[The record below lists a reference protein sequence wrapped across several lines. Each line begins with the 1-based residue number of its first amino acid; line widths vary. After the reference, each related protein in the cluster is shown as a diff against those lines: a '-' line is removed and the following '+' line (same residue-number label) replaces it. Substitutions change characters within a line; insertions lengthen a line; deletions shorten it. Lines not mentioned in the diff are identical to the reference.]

1 MKILFITPGCFDKG
15 GISRYSRYQIT
26 ALREMYGNANVRV
39 LSLLG
44 PKNGDFEVPFEVYWN
59 GKGADTASK
68 IKLILLTCWLLI
80 RWRPKIVHTAHINL
94 SGFTHFLGK
103 LSGATTVLNIYGLEI
118 WSNPSK
124 DALYGLR
131 KTDHVISDCYYSA
144 RYVKENNLREKN
156 NVHVIWDCVD
166 TDRFFPGLP
175 DASVLALYKIPDPET
190 HFNIVTLGRLS
201 KTAAHKGYDRL
212 IRAFAKLGDRF
223 SQARLIIAGKGDN
236 VDYYKDLARQENVLD
251 KVVFTGMIAEKDLPD
266 IYRSASVFSLVSDR
280 GPNRGEG
287 IPLTPL
293 EAMACAIPILVGNQ
307 DGSQEAVIDN
317 QNGFV
322 LDPFDLERHAACIK
336 ELITN
341 PALLTSKKEMAKK
354 ISAEFFSYSDFL
366 KKTKVV
372 YEKM

>member
-26 ALREMYGNANVRV
+26 ALRELYGNTNVRV

-44 PKNGDFEVPFEVYWN
+44 PKKGDFEVPYEVYWN

-68 IKLILLTCWLLI
+68 IKLILLTCWVLI

-103 LSGATTVLNIYGLEI
+103 LSGATTILNIYGLEI

-131 KTDHVISDCYYSA
+131 RTDHVISDCYYTA

-212 IRAFAKLGDRF
+212 IKAFAKLGDRF
-223 SQARLIIAGKGDN
+223 SYARLIIAGKGDN
-236 VDYYKDLARQENVLD
+236 VDYYKDLARQENVFE

-293 EAMACAIPILVGNQ
+293 EAMACSIPILVGNQ

>member
-26 ALREMYGNANVRV
+26 ALRELYGNTNVRV

-68 IKLILLTCWLLI
+68 IKLILLTCWVLI

-131 KTDHVISDCYYSA
+131 RTDHVISDCYYTA

-212 IRAFAKLGDRF
+212 IKAFAKLGDRF

-236 VDYYKDLARQENVLD
+236 VDYYKDLARQENVFD

-354 ISAEFFSYSDFL
+354 ISTEFFSYSDFL

-372 YEKM
+372 YENL